1 MIKLKKHLYIIP
13 ALIICAI
20 LLIPD
25 MLLTALAE
33 ESTAELFN
41 YDKEQDVAVI
51 IEYEHNDISFTITSP
66 SGEKIDKNTDTD
78 NITVFAGS
86 SSTTIFIGGAQ
97 AGQWSITYDKGSNDH
112 LTVRSV
118 VQNSD
123 FWITAFKAD
132 ALSGETFPVA
142 FSVSGAENT
151 GYKYS
156 IMATT
161 SKDTLNGKELAFGRG
176 NTGEE
181 VSVNVSLADLSTY
194 NEYYL
199 LLYVT
204 YDYNGSEIF
213 DYAYSDSFSY
223 TNPKSPDSIKE
234 VDITVLHDS
243 KAITVD
249 WNHHISYGTKAV
261 YVEYYL
267 DNELI
272 SSSEY
277 PASDVK
283 SGFFTYDDDAESA
296 LFKISISNKSGLA
309 SSLSEFNVNIS
320 SDDSLKL
327 TLPETGMTD
336 SNIWTFGYTGADKTE
351 VTFTINSNSET
362 YTLDGNGSSSITLPE
377 TRNTIMV
384 SYTDKNGYVHNYN
397 RMANVNSITP
407 SLSLSHSI
415 DGITTENDFI
425 IISGATN
432 CTDVTVNGDKAEVKD
447 GIFTYTL
454 ELDKGEN
461 PVFIEASRGDIGTSL
476 TATVTRRSKGILSS
490 DSVFSKLLP
499 LIVGLVISAA
509 GIILIIVFTKK
520 RGSKKNTDAAVNNTV
535 INNSAI
541 NSGSNIP
548 AENINTDTKAEKRA
562 AKKAAKIAAK
572 RNAQIKNNNEKKSGF
587 IWLYIIVISWA
598 ASIGLWVWFIIR
610 KVFENSVG
618 YIRLAYES
626 LSRADAYM
634 THTVIILVF
643 AIILTVLAIGFT
655 LVFVLV
661 RIRKKKKA

>member
-1 MIKLKKHLYIIP
+1 
-13 ALIICAI
+13 
-20 LLIPD
+20 
-25 MLLTALAE
+25 
-33 ESTAELFN
+33 
-41 YDKEQDVAVI
+41 
-51 IEYEHNDISFTITSP
+51 
-66 SGEKIDKNTDTD
+66 
-78 NITVFAGS
+78 
-86 SSTTIFIGGAQ
+86 
-97 AGQWSITYDKGSNDH
+97 
-112 LTVRSV
+112 
-118 VQNSD
+118 
-123 FWITAFKAD
+123 
-132 ALSGETFPVA
+132 
-142 FSVSGAENT
+142 
-151 GYKYS
+151 
-156 IMATT
+156 MATT

-309 SSLSEFNVNIS
+309 SALSEFNVNIS

-351 VTFTINSNSET
+351 VTFTINNNSET
-362 YTLDGNGSSSITLPE
+362 YTLDGDGSSSITLPE

-499 LIVGLVISAA
+499 LIAGLVISAA

-520 RGSKKNTDAAVNNTV
+520 RGNKK
-535 INNSAI
+535 
-541 NSGSNIP
+541 
-548 AENINTDTKAEKRA
+548 NTDTKAEKRA

-572 RNAQIKNNNEKKSGF
+572 QNAQIKNNNGKKSGF
-587 IWLYIIVISWA
+587 IWLYITVISWA

-626 LSRADAYM
+626 LSRADAYL